1 MHIGL
6 RLPVAL
12 HVLVHVRVLCRVVLL
27 SEISVLAEN
36 LTRQS
41 NLVSRARPV
50 NELMRSKLA
59 LISLQEKPLIVV
71 RPNPWHIIVVIIV
84 RRLDLPLSDV
94 LAISEVGLINSSY
107 VFMSSALH
115 EFSQI
120 QLICFRHF
128 GRLLKVT
135 SIRCKVR
142 VLRDNAFVLDSAD
155 LLIRED
161 VLELGGLHL
170 GLDDMAAR
178 NNGRMISLR
187 VEGVSDLVAV
197 QHVCF
202 PSRVEGNSIN

>member
-41 NLVSRARPV
+41 NFVSRARPV
-50 NELMRSKLA
+50 YELMRSKLA
-59 LISLQEKPLIVV
+59 LISLQEQPLIVV
-71 RPNPWHIIVVIIV
+71 RSNPWHIIVVIV
-84 RRLDLPLSDV
+84 RRLDMPLSDV

-120 QLICFRHF
+120 QLICFRHL
-128 GRLLKVT
+128 GRLPHARLVR
-135 SIRCKVR
+135 SEIRILTHDAASFLALFGLIWR
-142 VLRDNAFVLDSAD
+142 LVL
-155 LLIRED
+155 
-161 VLELGGLHL
+161 
-170 GLDDMAAR
+170 
-178 NNGRMISLR
+178 
-187 VEGVSDLVAV
+187 
-197 QHVCF
+197 
-202 PSRVEGNSIN
+202 

>member
-1 MHIGL
+1 M
-6 RLPVAL
+6 
-12 HVLVHVRVLCRVVLL
+12 HVRVLCRVVFL

-41 NLVSRARPV
+41 NFVSRARPV

-59 LISLQEKPLIVV
+59 LISLQEEPLVVV
-71 RPNPWHIIVVIIV
+71 RSNPWHIVVIIV
-84 RRLDLPLSDV
+84 RRLDMPLSDV

-107 VFMSSALH
+107 IFMSSALH

-135 SIRCKVR
+135 SVRCKVR
-142 VLRDNAFVLDSAD
+142 VLRDNAFVLDPAD
-155 LLIRED
+155 VLIGED

-170 GLDDMAAR
+170 GLDDVAAR
-178 NNGRMISLR
+178 NNGRMISLCVER
-187 VEGVSDLVAV
+187 VCDLVAV
-197 QHVCF
+197 EHVCF
-202 PSRVEGNSIN
+202 SSRIEGNSIN

>member
-1 MHIGL
+1 M
-6 RLPVAL
+6 
-12 HVLVHVRVLCRVVLL
+12 HVRVLCRVVLL

-41 NLVSRARPV
+41 NFVSRARPV

-59 LISLQEKPLIVV
+59 LISLQEQPLVVV
-71 RPNPWHIIVVIIV
+71 RSNPWHIVVIIV
-84 RRLDLPLSDV
+84 RRLGMPLSDV

-107 VFMSSALH
+107 IFMSSALH

-135 SIRCKVR
+135 SVRCKVR
-142 VLRDNAFVLDSAD
+142 VLRDNAFVLEPAD
-155 LLIRED
+155 VLIGED

-170 GLDDMAAR
+170 GLDDVAAR
-178 NNGRMISLR
+178 NN
-187 VEGVSDLVAV
+187 
-197 QHVCF
+197 
-202 PSRVEGNSIN
+202 